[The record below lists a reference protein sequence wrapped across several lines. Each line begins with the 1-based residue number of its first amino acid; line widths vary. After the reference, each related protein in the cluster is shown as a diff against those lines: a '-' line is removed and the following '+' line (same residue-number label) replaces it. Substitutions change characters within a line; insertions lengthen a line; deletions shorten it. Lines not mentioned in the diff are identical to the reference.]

1 MDLNLLLSLSNNY
14 VARVLRF
21 RQSTGT
27 GYRYAYG
34 TPM

>member
-1 MDLNLLLSLSNNY
+1 MRVVFIPSY

-27 GYRYAYG
+27 G
-34 TPM
+34 